1 MTTRLED
8 VPIIKVKPTTV
19 KAEVYNHIRLGLLR
33 LENPLRLPLAGL
45 RGMDMILTDN
55 AWVCVDRS
63 LYDLPVLAWTKLNPS
78 NRSALHTP
86 VTAQLNFYHIHA
98 NVIAETVLST
108 SYRIL
113 IDRLRYAS
121 PLSQIE
127 VHCLS
132 AVKQR

>member
-8 VPIIKVKPTTV
+8 VPIIKIKPTTV
-19 KAEVYNHIRLGLLR
+19 KAEVFNRIRLGLLR

-45 RGMDMILTDN
+45 RGMDMILSDN
-55 AWVCVDRS
+55 SWVCVDRS
-63 LYDLPVLAWTKLNPS
+63 LYDLPVLAWTNLNS
-78 NRSALHTP
+78 SERDALHAP

-113 IDRLRYAS
+113 MDRLKYTS
-121 PLSQIE
+121 PPSQSEI
-127 VHCLS
+127 HCLS